1 MSPEVIMHAK
11 VGDRLVIKGHRVG
24 DPDRRAEILEVRGS
38 GGEPPFLVRWSDDDH
53 QSLLFPGSDA
63 VVERRT
69 PRRRRART

>member
-1 MSPEVIMHAK
+1 MHAK

-24 DPDRRAEILEVRGS
+24 EPDRGAEILEVRGS
-38 GGEPPFLVRWSDDDH
+38 GGEPPFLVRWSDDEH
-53 QSLLFPGSDA
+53 ESLIYPGNDA